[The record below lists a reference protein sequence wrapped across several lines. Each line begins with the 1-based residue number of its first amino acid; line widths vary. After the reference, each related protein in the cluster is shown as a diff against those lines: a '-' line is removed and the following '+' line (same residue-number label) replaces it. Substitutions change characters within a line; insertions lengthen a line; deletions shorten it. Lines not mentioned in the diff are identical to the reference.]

1 MSDEETG
8 VRFAA
13 ALDVAWEAWRSE
25 AGYTWKRYKPM
36 VRRYGAVGTVKRQV
50 VKPDAS
56 AGFLKLLAAGRL
68 DLTMEALILKSAF
81 APLLTYHER
90 DAARE
95 RLRRYGGSRI

>member
-1 MSDEETG
+1 MSDEEMG
-8 VRFAA
+8 GRFAA
-13 ALDVAWEAWRSE
+13 ALDAAWEAWRSE

-56 AGFLKLLAAGRL
+56 PGFLKLLAAGRL
-68 DLTMEALILKSAF
+68 DLTMEALILKSDF
-81 APLLTYHER
+81 APLFTYHKR

-95 RLRRYGGSRI
+95 RLRRYGGSRV